1 MDLISIIVTYYNKFE
16 FIKDTLESI
25 SSQSYKNFEVLIIY
39 DQKNSRDYDYIRSL
53 IQSNSRFKLLNNKN
67 NFGVSHSR
75 NIGINIAKGDYICF
89 LDADDLWDIEKLN
102 IQLSYM
108 QKNKLLFSHTSYK
121 IIDKDDNLIGKQVV
135 KKNLG
140 YEDLLNSCD
149 IGLSTVMFHKSIK
162 EQIRF
167 PNISTKEDYVI
178 WLKISKNINIKGI
191 QQYLVSWRKLKKSL
205 SSSVFQNLKDGFL
218 VYYKYEKKN
227 LFKALYLLLLLC
239 FFSIIKKIKQR
250 FLY

>member
-1 MDLISIIVTYYNKFE
+1 MDLISIIVTYYNKIE

-25 SSQSYKNFEVLIIY
+25 SSQSFKNFEVLIIY
-39 DQKNSRDYDYIRSL
+39 DQKNSDDYDYIQSL
-53 IQSNSRFKLLNNKN
+53 IQLDSRFKLLDNKN
-67 NFGVSHSR
+67 NFGASYSK
-75 NIGINIAKGDYICF
+75 NIGINAAKGDYICF
-89 LDADDLWDIEKLN
+89 LDADDLWDIDKLN
-102 IQLSYM
+102 IQLTYM
-108 QKNKLLFSHTSYK
+108 KKNKLLFSHTSYK
-121 IIDKDDNLIGKQVV
+121 IIDKDDNLIGKMIV
-135 KKNLG
+135 KSNLG

-162 EQIRF
+162 DQIRF
-167 PNISTKEDYVI
+167 PNIRTKEDYAV

-218 VYYKYEKKN
+218 VYYKYENKN

-239 FFSIIKKIKQR
+239 FFSVIKKIKQR
-250 FLY
+250 FL